1 MGHSPCAMQY
11 LPHVAFSFEGH
22 ASSSELYSTA
32 LGNHGG
38 LWKISGYKTD
48 MSRLYFKVYL

>member
-38 LWKISGYKTD
+38 LRKISGYKTD